1 MLWFRVKKYDAFIK
15 EALMMCPRE
24 LKMTGGIVE
33 ASPRPKISLPRD
45 GNGALVPHV
54 LMTMVIK
61 RRVRVSM
68 RH

>member
-1 MLWFRVKKYDAFIK
+1 
-15 EALMMCPRE
+15 
-24 LKMTGGIVE
+24 MTGGIVE
-33 ASPRPKISLPRD
+33 ESPRPKILPPRGGGGDD
-45 GNGALVPHV
+45 GGALVPHA

>member
-1 MLWFRVKKYDAFIK
+1 
-15 EALMMCPRE
+15 
-24 LKMTGGIVE
+24 MTGGIAE
-33 ASPRPKISLPRD
+33 ASPRPKISPPRGGGGD
-45 GNGALVPHV
+45 ALVPHA

>member
-1 MLWFRVKKYDAFIK
+1 
-15 EALMMCPRE
+15 
-24 LKMTGGIVE
+24 MTGGIVE
-33 ASPRPKISLPRD
+33 ASPRPKILPPRGGGDD
-45 GNGALVPHV
+45 GGALVPHA